1 MQMVHLEKVLGG
13 SSSDLTVSF
22 PHYISLI
29 TRTSRYPLLGATRKE
44 QRSEPPL
51 PGPPPA
57 PLPLPRGAAPARP
70 LP

>member
-29 TRTSRYPLLGATRKE
+29 TRTSRYPLRGATRKE
-44 QRSEPPL
+44 RKERSEPPT
-51 PGPPPA
+51 PGPA
-57 PLPLPRGAAPARP
+57 PLPRRAAPARP